1 MRKTRER
8 ERERERERR
17 RRRPTRARES
27 ERRERPT
34 LCVWGFRV
42 SRFVTRASTAR
53 GRVVCERHTFSGEFP
68 SVSTDLR
75 VLCADR
81 GRVHAAQLD
90 LGRARADARLL
101 PRQRRDALTVPGASS
116 LSRLNRIFSYLFV
129 SFVIFFSAG
138 ARTDLPRLQV
148 RAAVRRYL
156 GTVLRRG
163 DGVGAGHREPR
174 RRFSSVLF
182 HFKHLCFL
190 EDESLGLSYHQCKGG
205 DHQALKRL
213 LNAEARRGLA
223 AL

>member
-129 SFVIFFSAG
+129 SFSLLFSYLPAYLFVSFPRSDSNDVCASPIIPRGTRESSG
-138 ARTDLPRLQV
+138 ALEKSQSLDTHSRSRLAQV
-148 RAAVRRYL
+148 MVMLLQSFVKSLTIALALCETV
-156 GTVLRRG
+156 GTSRW
-163 DGVGAGHREPR
+163 
-174 RRFSSVLF
+174 RFEF
-182 HFKHLCFL
+182 
-190 EDESLGLSYHQCKGG
+190 G
-205 DHQALKRL
+205 
-213 LNAEARRGLA
+213 
-223 AL
+223 